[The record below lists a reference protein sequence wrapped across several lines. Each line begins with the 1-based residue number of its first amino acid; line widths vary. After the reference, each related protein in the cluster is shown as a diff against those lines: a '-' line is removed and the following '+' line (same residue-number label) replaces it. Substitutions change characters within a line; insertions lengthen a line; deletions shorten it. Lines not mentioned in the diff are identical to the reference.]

1 MKQLFL
7 KKLIP
12 VCVVAMLTATTNV
25 NASETVY
32 PTEQKI
38 SNPKSIVNEIP
49 FFKGHRQ
56 GRGVTLQWVANNVE
70 SFEIQYSTDGDWF
83 DPLESIS
90 AQTQSK
96 AGSNNGRFSLNIPDV
111 FPGETFY
118 RIKGTLPDGSVMYS
132 ETISVKIVQRK

>member
-7 KKLIP
+7 KKLMP
-12 VCVVAMLTATTNV
+12 LCAVAMLTATTNANATESV
-25 NASETVY
+25 NL
-32 PTEQKI
+32 TEMKI
-38 SNPKSIVNEIP
+38 SAEKPPVSDIP

-70 SFEIQYSTDGDWF
+70 SFTIEYSTDNDWF
-83 DPLESIS
+83 DTLETLNSQ
-90 AQTQSK
+90 AQSK

-118 RIKGTLPDGSVMYS
+118 RIKGIRSDGSEVYS